1 VSSIEVLP
9 DPVRGWLARKEN
21 QKPEGARFWPATDQ
35 QGAALDCDADILLLG
50 GSAGSLKTSTILA
63 DLIQERDYPRMNSY
77 CFRKTYPELEDV
89 MQQAMD
95 LFPQTGARSR
105 DDGREYVWPSG
116 AHFRFR
122 HLSHEKNLYENQ
134 GKAMTAIG
142 VDESTHLL
150 ELSTSDITSAS
161 KRRRAGRPPRK
172 SIPRTTSPIP
182 RPHLPR
188 SLGTCRALGASPTL
202 MIASKGGLPYAS
214 QDRR

>member
-1 VSSIEVLP
+1 MNTETISSSPPSPPVSSIEVLP

-21 QKPEGARFWPATDQ
+21 QKPQDARFWPATDQ

-63 DLIQERDYPRMNSY
+63 DLIQEREYPRMNSY
-77 CFRKTYPELEDV
+77 FFRKTYPELEDA

-122 HLSHEKNLYENQ
+122 HLSHEKNLFENQ

-142 VDESTHLL
+142 VDESTHLPL
-150 ELSTSDITSAS
+150 DWIRYIHSKPLDRSRHQDKAST
-161 KRRRAGRPPRK
+161 GHEPRK
-172 SIPRTTSPIP
+172 HFLQ
-182 RPHLPR
+182 RPSEDVL
-188 SLGTCRALGASPTL
+188 
-202 MIASKGGLPYAS
+202 
-214 QDRR
+214 

>member
-1 VSSIEVLP
+1 MNTETISSSPPSLPVSSIEVLP
-9 DPVRGWLARKEN
+9 DPIRGWLARN
-21 QKPEGARFWPATDQ
+21 QKPEDPRFWPATDQ

-77 CFRKTYPELEDV
+77 FFRKTYPELEDA

-122 HLSHEKNLYENQ
+122 HLSHEKNLFENQ
-134 GKAMTAIG
+134 GKAMTAIS
-142 VDESTHLL
+142 VDESTHLPL
-150 ELSTSDITSAS
+150 DWIRYIFTRNRSTDPDIKT
-161 KRRRAGRPPRK
+161 RLR
-172 SIPRTTSPIP
+172 
-182 RPHLPR
+182 
-188 SLGTCRALGASPTL
+188 LG
-202 MIASKGGLPYAS
+202 I
-214 QDRR
+214 